1 MTSESV
7 PDLAAQ
13 ATTPDWA
20 DAAAVGSWIHRLAT
34 SADGVYGL
42 IIVAGMIVVSREL
55 TASSVNAL
63 ISVVATLI
71 VFYAAHVY
79 SAAVSWLANGPGHRS
94 LGQAVRHGIRESS
107 GMVLVAIIPVVILLL
122 GTLGVLDDSN
132 AVWIALSVDVTL
144 LGLLG
149 WTIAAARTTS
159 VWGRLASMLVT
170 AGFGAVLIGLKAL
183 VHH

>member
-1 MTSESV
+1 MTSE
-7 PDLAAQ
+7 PGIPAA
-13 ATTPDWA
+13 PSSP
-20 DAAAVGSWIHRLAT
+20 DAAAEESVGNWIHRLAT

-63 ISVVATLI
+63 VSVVATLV

-79 SAAVSWLANGPGHRS
+79 SAAVSWLASGPGHRT

-107 GMVLVAIIPVVILLL
+107 GMVLVAIVPVAILLL
-122 GTLGVLDDSN
+122 GTIGVLDDSN
-132 AVWIALSVDVTL
+132 AVWIALGVDVTL

-149 WTIAAARTTS
+149 WFIAAARTTS
-159 VWGRLASMLVT
+159 VWGRLSSMLVT
-170 AGFGAVLIGLKAL
+170 AAFGAVLIGLKAL